1 MHRQTLAMGLV
12 VTVNYLL
19 LCGDQ
24 LFSVQQLTRDFGRPE
39 DIEVLMVEDPELC
52 ERRPYH
58 QQKLT
63 LVLASMRHHAELLKA
78 AGYHVRYSPLTAN
91 RTLSQVLTGLP
102 KPTSFDLSGELHGY
116 AAHSVG
122 QQRWIE
128 RACRAAGYSW
138 SPRQT
143 PMFMTPLDEFPT
155 LAGTRKPL
163 QMARFYKN
171 QRKRLGVLLEDNGEP
186 TGGRWSFDE
195 DNRRKLPKQQAVP
208 ALPHTR
214 VSAMTAEVAD
224 MIARHYPDNIG
235 TASDLWLPTD
245 RAGALEWLEQFLN
258 TRLIGFGT
266 FEDAISQRS
275 WSLFHSA
282 LSPLI
287 NLGLVTPQEVLDKT
301 LLFAQQNVVPIN
313 DLEGFVRQ
321 LIGWR
326 EFIFGV
332 YVTEG
337 DAMRQTNS
345 RAQHRR
351 MLPTWL
357 SGELDIPPFDDAIAT
372 LKRTGWNHH
381 IERLM
386 IIANLMNLAQI
397 EPVEVF
403 EFFMTNYL
411 DAYDWVMVPNVYG
424 MGLNSDNNT
433 FATKPYICGSNYWL
447 KMSDYQKGP
456 WCDVVDG
463 LYWQFVD
470 RHRDLLAKNPRTA
483 MMIANL
489 NRLKP
494 ERKQIIFSAADRFI
508 VQHTKAAARQ

>member
-1 MHRQTLAMGLV
+1 
-12 VTVNYLL
+12 
-19 LCGDQ
+19 
-24 LFSVQQLTRDFGRPE
+24 
-39 DIEVLMVEDPELC
+39 MVEDPELC

-63 LVLASMRHHAELLKA
+63 LVLASMRNHAKLLAA
-78 AGYHVRYSPLTAN
+78 AGYRVHYSPLEAN
-91 RTLSQVLTGLP
+91 KTLRQVLGELP
-102 KPTSFDLSGELHGY
+102 ELTSGELHGY
-116 AAHSVG
+116 SPHSAG

-128 RACRAAGYSW
+128 RACTATGYSW
-138 SPRQT
+138 LPTQT
-143 PMFMTPLDEFPT
+143 PMFLTPPDAFGT

-163 QMARFYKN
+163 QMGRFYKN
-171 QRKRLGVLLEDNGEP
+171 QRKRLGVLLEADGEP

-195 DNRRKLPKQQAVP
+195 DNRRKLPKKQTVP
-208 ALPHTR
+208 VLPQTDL
-214 VSAMTAEVAD
+214 SAATIEVAELV
-224 MIARHYPDNIG
+224 AERYPDNMGI
-235 TASDLWLPTD
+235 AADLWLPTD
-245 RAGALEWLEQFLN
+245 RAGVLEWLERFLN

-275 WSLFHSA
+275 WSLFHST

-287 NLGLVTPQEVLDKT
+287 NLGLVTPQEVLDRT
-301 LLFAQQNVVPIN
+301 LLFADQNVVPIN

-326 EFIFGV
+326 EFMFGV
-332 YVTEG
+332 YVVEG
-337 DAMRQTNS
+337 ESMRHTNS
-345 RAQHRR
+345 RTQTRR
-351 MLPTWL
+351 MTPAWL
-357 SGELDIPPFDDAIAT
+357 AGDLGIPPFDDAIAT

-397 EPVEVF
+397 EPGQVF

-470 RHRDLLAKNPRTA
+470 RHRDVLAENTRTA
-483 MMIANL
+483 MMLANL
-489 NRLKP
+489 RRLNP
-494 ERKQIIFSAADRFI
+494 ERKHVIYNAADRFI
-508 VQHTKAAARQ
+508 AQHTQAPATLRADNQ